1 MEHSPTANRSLLGR
15 FVPTT
20 VRWRLAITYIALIFL
35 VMGGLGI
42 YLASQARELY
52 VDRLADRMV
61 EEANI
66 ISRSVLTETASGNV
80 DQVDARVKQLGSGLD
95 VRITVI
101 APDGTVLGDSE
112 ADPRQM
118 ENHSNRPE
126 VQEALATGF
135 GESERTSAT
144 VHTDFMYVAV
154 PVDNSS
160 GAVVRVA
167 TPLNGVN
174 SAVRDLQRDVL
185 IASVVAAL
193 LATAVAIAVSN
204 RIIAPLNELREQV
217 TKVTAGQLDVAVVPA
232 NPRELGDLARAFNVM
247 TKRVSELVSESEI
260 SRLRLE
266 AIFANLSDGVV
277 IVNEHAD
284 VVGINASAGRILNA
298 PEQWAVGQ
306 PFVVVARDHELVSL
320 LKSAIVENAFKSA
333 SIDVGRDGQVVEAA
347 AQPLQAVGE
356 RFGIV
361 VVRDVTELKRL
372 ESVRREFVANVS
384 HELRT
389 PLASIK
395 ALVETLEAGALD
407 DPTVSVDF
415 LGRINGEVDRL
426 AALVDELLDLGRLE
440 SGRVGLRLEL
450 LDPADLLRR
459 GAERLRPQIERAQL
473 HLSVSVSEGLPP
485 VLADRARIEQ
495 VLLNLV
501 HNAIKFTPAGGTI
514 TVSAEARGGY
524 LSVSVTDTGIG
535 MSESEL
541 QRVFERFYKADR
553 SRRSEGSGLGL
564 AIAKHI
570 VLGHQGAITATSEE
584 GKGSS
589 FSFTLPFAPS
599 TSSISLPPAEVV
611 PAFEGLI
618 RS

>member
-1 MEHSPTANRSLLGR
+1 MERSPTTNQSLIGR
-15 FVPTT
+15 LAPTT
-20 VRWRLAITYIALIFL
+20 IRWRLALTYITLIIL

-42 YLASQARELY
+42 YLAYQARDVY
-52 VDRLADRMV
+52 INRLSDRMA
-61 EEANI
+61 EEAI
-66 ISRSVLTETASGNV
+66 LVSRSVTTETAAGEI
-80 DQVDARVKQLGSGLD
+80 DQVDARVKQLGSGLN

-101 APDGTVLGDSE
+101 APDGTVLGDSQ
-112 ADPRQM
+112 ADPRLM

-126 VQEALATGF
+126 VREALESGF
-135 GESERTSAT
+135 GETERHSSTLDQ
-144 VHTDFMYVAV
+144 DFMYVAL
-154 PVDNSS
+154 PVANSG

-167 TPLNGVN
+167 TPLDDVN
-174 SAVRDLQRDVL
+174 SAIRNLQRDVL
-185 IASVVAAL
+185 IATIVAAL
-193 LATAVAIAVSN
+193 LATAVAILVSD
-204 RIIAPLNELREQV
+204 RIIGPLNELREQV

-298 PEQWAVGQ
+298 PEQWAIGQ

-395 ALVETLEAGALD
+395 ALVETLEAGAID
-407 DPTVSVDF
+407 DPAVSADF
-415 LGRINGEVDRL
+415 LGRVNGEVDRL

-450 LDPADLLRR
+450 LDPADLLKR
-459 GAERLRPQIERAQL
+459 GAERLRPQTERAQL
-473 HLSVSVSEGLPP
+473 QLTVTVPDSLPP

-501 HNAIKFTPAGGTI
+501 HNAIKFTPAGGSI
-514 TVSAEARGGY
+514 EVKGEARDGY
-524 LSVSVTDTGIG
+524 LSVSVSDTGIG

-541 QRVFERFYKADR
+541 QRVFERFFKADR
-553 SRRSEGSGLGL
+553 SRRSDGSGLGL

-570 VLGHQGAITATSEE
+570 VIGHQGAITATSEE
-584 GKGSS
+584 GVGST

-599 TSSISLPPAEVV
+599 TSSISLPPIEVV